1 MIRIL
6 EVLGSLPCPPW
17 LAEAVDEHDR
27 RRTLVLHI
35 WALSDKTT
43 AFAALWLARAAA
55 IASRALPGPNLS
67 VEDGLRACKANL
79 LR

>member
-1 MIRIL
+1 MNFL
-6 EVLGSLPCPPW
+6 EAIPCPRWP
-17 LAEAVDEHDR
+17 ADAIGAHVRREA
-27 RRTLVLHI
+27 LVLEI